1 MPFDIRSDAF
11 TAAIPADSKLEEI
24 AGNFGF
30 TEGPIW
36 HPSEHWLMFSDIQES
51 HQYKWSEGE
60 GLRVFRTPSNQAN
73 GNFFDR
79 AGRVISCE
87 HAASQLVRHEHDG
100 KLVVPLATHYTG
112 KELNSPN
119 DVICDSKGR
128 IWFTDPSFGRIREDL
143 GILRDQELP
152 YQGVFRLNPDG
163 TLALVADDFQQPNG
177 LCLSADES
185 RLFVNDSWGG
195 HIRVMDV
202 TEESSVTRGV
212 AQAVAARGPVQIC
225 VPNAGIAEGQSIRKT
240 DLDAWRRTMRTNLD
254 GAFLT
259 IRACLPSMTETDW
272 GRVIAVSSIAG
283 LRGLKG
289 APAYTASKHGLIGL
303 IKGLAADYLGKPYT
317 FKALCPAYVDTEIV
331 PSNIA
336 RIMERTGMS
345 REEAEKIVI
354 GANPHGRLITSEEVA
369 EAALWLC
376 APQSASVNGQAIQI
390 AGGEF

>member
-100 KLVVPLATHYTG
+100 KLVVPLATHYAG

-152 YQGVFRLNPDG
+152 YQGVFRLDPDG

-202 TEESSVTRGV
+202 AEDGRLTDARVWADVTGEGEGVPDGMKTTTEGHILCNGPGGV
-212 AQAVAARGPVQIC
+212 HLFDADATCLGVILTLQKSTNFCFGGP
-225 VPNAGIAEGQSIRKT
+225 AF
-240 DLDAWRRTMRTNLD
+240 RTL
-254 GAFLT
+254 F
-259 IRACLPSMTETDW
+259 I
-272 GRVIAVSSIAG
+272 
-283 LRGLKG
+283 
-289 APAYTASKHGLIGL
+289 TASTSVYRIETALT
-303 IKGLAADYLGKPYT
+303 GLAM
-317 FKALCPAYVDTEIV
+317 F
-331 PSNIA
+331 
-336 RIMERTGMS
+336 
-345 REEAEKIVI
+345 
-354 GANPHGRLITSEEVA
+354 
-369 EAALWLC
+369 
-376 APQSASVNGQAIQI
+376 
-390 AGGEF
+390 

>member
-100 KLVVPLATHYTG
+100 KLVVPLATHYAG

-152 YQGVFRLNPDG
+152 YQGVFRLDPDG

-202 TEESSVTRGV
+202 AEDGRLTDARVWADVTGEGEGVPDGMKTTTEGHILCNGPGGV
-212 AQAVAARGPVQIC
+212 HLFDADATCLGVILTPQKSTNFCFGGP
-225 VPNAGIAEGQSIRKT
+225 AF
-240 DLDAWRRTMRTNLD
+240 RTL
-254 GAFLT
+254 F
-259 IRACLPSMTETDW
+259 I
-272 GRVIAVSSIAG
+272 
-283 LRGLKG
+283 
-289 APAYTASKHGLIGL
+289 TASTSVYRIETALT
-303 IKGLAADYLGKPYT
+303 GLAM
-317 FKALCPAYVDTEIV
+317 F
-331 PSNIA
+331 
-336 RIMERTGMS
+336 
-345 REEAEKIVI
+345 
-354 GANPHGRLITSEEVA
+354 
-369 EAALWLC
+369 
-376 APQSASVNGQAIQI
+376 
-390 AGGEF
+390 

>member
-100 KLVVPLATHYTG
+100 KLVVPLATHYAG

-143 GILRDQELP
+143 GILRDQDLP
-152 YQGVFRLNPDG
+152 YQGVFRLDPDG

-202 TEESSVTRGV
+202 TEDGRLTDARVWADVTGEGEGV
-212 AQAVAARGPVQIC
+212 PDGMKTTTEGHILCNGPGGVH
-225 VPNAGIAEGQSIRKT
+225 
-240 DLDAWRRTMRTNLD
+240 LFDADATCLGVILTLQKSTNFCFGGPAFRTL
-254 GAFLT
+254 F
-259 IRACLPSMTETDW
+259 I
-272 GRVIAVSSIAG
+272 
-283 LRGLKG
+283 
-289 APAYTASKHGLIGL
+289 TASTSVYRIETALT
-303 IKGLAADYLGKPYT
+303 GLAM
-317 FKALCPAYVDTEIV
+317 F
-331 PSNIA
+331 
-336 RIMERTGMS
+336 
-345 REEAEKIVI
+345 
-354 GANPHGRLITSEEVA
+354 
-369 EAALWLC
+369 
-376 APQSASVNGQAIQI
+376 
-390 AGGEF
+390 

>member
-100 KLVVPLATHYTG
+100 KLVVPLATHYAG

-202 TEESSVTRGV
+202 AEDGRLTDARVWADVTGEGEGVPDGMKTTTEGHILCNGPGGV
-212 AQAVAARGPVQIC
+212 HLFDADATCLGVILTPQKSTNFCFGGP
-225 VPNAGIAEGQSIRKT
+225 AF
-240 DLDAWRRTMRTNLD
+240 RTL
-254 GAFLT
+254 F
-259 IRACLPSMTETDW
+259 I
-272 GRVIAVSSIAG
+272 
-283 LRGLKG
+283 
-289 APAYTASKHGLIGL
+289 TASTSVYRIETALT
-303 IKGLAADYLGKPYT
+303 GLAM
-317 FKALCPAYVDTEIV
+317 F
-331 PSNIA
+331 
-336 RIMERTGMS
+336 
-345 REEAEKIVI
+345 
-354 GANPHGRLITSEEVA
+354 
-369 EAALWLC
+369 
-376 APQSASVNGQAIQI
+376 
-390 AGGEF
+390 